1 MNNLLSYCESIDA
14 RMSASDKDLPVQL
27 EVPYLAT
34 DGDYDLEGYVSYF
47 PVYGKDYMY
56 MKLNNVTLNAH
67 AKLLFDVSGSYLK
80 LTNLTLDGDFENGE
94 VFFYNLNWVGKIINY
109 FVDVKSLW
117 NAMKSFVFRRLNKT
131 LTTLINHEMD
141 KCDIIGIIA
150 GDCIDSSDDVNVN
163 ITETLHNNMGTHV
176 NNQPFDLYLKSILS
190 NFSSIMETGY
200 PEIGVPIL
208 DPFHVPDFDIPQ
220 IANTLINTN
229 ITIDNL
235 IVTNLSTFDV
245 VLLDTD
251 FTNLSMS
258 LQLRIPM
265 LR

>member
-1 MNNLLSYCESIDA
+1 MNS
-14 RMSASDKDLPVQL
+14 SDKDLPMQL
-27 EVPYLAT
+27 KIPYLAT

-67 AKLLFDVSGSYLK
+67 AKLLFDFSGSYLK

-131 LTTLINHEMD
+131 LTTLINYEMD

-150 GDCIDSSDDVNVN
+150 GDCIDSSDDMNVN
-163 ITETLHNNMGTHV
+163 TAETLYHNVDTTLSND
-176 NNQPFDLYLKSILS
+176 QPFDFYLKSILS
-190 NFSSIMETGY
+190 NFSSIMEAGY

-245 VLLDTD
+245 AFLDTD
-251 FTNLSMS
+251 FTNLSMT

>member
-1 MNNLLSYCESIDA
+1 MNNLLSYCGLIDA

-47 PVYGKDYMY
+47 PVYGKDCMY

-150 GDCIDSSDDVNVN
+150 GDCIDSSDDMNVN
-163 ITETLHNNMGTHV
+163 ATETLHNNMGTHV